1 MTLEQAKKAS
11 DILQKI
17 NEYKESVH
25 YLTFSET
32 HNIQFSK
39 HHEINSFIILDKEVV
54 IEIVLHSI
62 FTLKEKIL
70 TLTKELENL

>member
-1 MTLEQAKKAS
+1 MNLEQAKKAS

-17 NEYKESVH
+17 LEYKESIH

-32 HNIQFSK
+32 HSIRFSK
-39 HHEINSFIILDKEVV
+39 LHNMYNFILLDKEIVD
-54 IEIVLHSI
+54 EIVLHSI

-70 TLTKELENL
+70 TLTKQLENL

>member
-1 MTLEQAKKAS
+1 MTLNEAKKAS

-17 NEYKESVH
+17 NEYKESIH
-25 YLTFSET
+25 FLTFSET
-32 HNIQFSK
+32 HNIRFGNL
-39 HHEINSFIILDKEVV
+39 HEINNFILLDKEVV
-54 IEIVLHSI
+54 DEIVLHSI

>member
-1 MTLEQAKKAS
+1 MNLEQAKKAS

-17 NEYKESVH
+17 NEYKESLH

-32 HNIQFSK
+32 HNIKFGK
-39 HHEINSFIILDKEVV
+39 LHEINSFIILDKEVV

>member
-1 MTLEQAKKAS
+1 MNLEQAKKAS

-17 NEYKESVH
+17 NEYKESLH

-32 HNIQFSK
+32 YNIKFGTL
-39 HHEINSFIILDKEVV
+39 HEINSFIILDKEVV
-54 IEIVLHSI
+54 NEIVNHSI

-70 TLTKELENL
+70 TLTKQLENL